1 MNYNT
6 KIPENIQKAINRWKL
21 ENKKIKHNT
30 IKLNNLD
37 DFDSIKHMH
46 SIIEFDSSIDVDNKM
61 SQLQYIHNLN
71 VVNEKYKLENPI
83 WAPETY
89 IYLDI
94 NELNKIKSIRTRIDD
109 FIIDEKCSQMIYTAQ
124 LSYDLTPLTYNS
136 EYKIDKNKIIF
147 INFIDNLEEYDY
159 INEIVYLDG
168 NKKIINKND
177 IHTFKY

>member
-1 MNYNT
+1 MNYT
-6 KIPENIQKAINRWKL
+6 SKIPENIQKAINRWKL

-46 SIIEFDSSIDVDNKM
+46 SIIEFEPKIDIDDRM

-71 VVNEKYKLENPI
+71 VINEKYKLENPI

-94 NELNKIKSIRTRIDD
+94 NELEKIKSIRTRIDD
-109 FIIDEKCSQMIYTAQ
+109 FVIDEKYSQMIYAAQ
-124 LSYDLTPLTYNS
+124 LSYDLTPFTYNS

-147 INFIDNLEEYDY
+147 INFMDNSEEYNY

-168 NKKIINKND
+168 RIKIISQND
-177 IHTFKY
+177 IYRFPY